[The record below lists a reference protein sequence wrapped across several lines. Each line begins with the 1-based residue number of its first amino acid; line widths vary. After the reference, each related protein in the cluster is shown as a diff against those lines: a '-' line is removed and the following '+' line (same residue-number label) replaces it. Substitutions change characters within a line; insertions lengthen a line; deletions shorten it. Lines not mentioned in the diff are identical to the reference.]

1 MGGDLVV
8 DGNIN
13 FSQIAVN
20 LPGGREAVTGLEVAG
35 GSVIGSGP
43 NETQRKTYSHTFSV
57 STGSPKDVQLM
68 FGAGAFYAKIT
79 TMLRRTDAAAPG
91 DPVGG
96 TVDDISTMVLDLIGG
111 TGDESTPSSNV
122 TIGNLTLFGGDGNAF
137 PWSPVVGTGK
147 VGITMTPYNV
157 INSREYS
164 YDYYIELTTACGGKL
179 EKITTNHFDV
189 NGLDNGNGGQT
200 EITSFDY

>member
-1 MGGDLVV
+1 
-8 DGNIN
+8 
-13 FSQIAVN
+13 
-20 LPGGREAVTGLEVAG
+20 
-35 GSVIGSGP
+35 
-43 NETQRKTYSHTFSV
+43 
-57 STGSPKDVQLM
+57 
-68 FGAGAFYAKIT
+68 
-79 TMLRRTDAAAPG
+79 
-91 DPVGG
+91 
-96 TVDDISTMVLDLIGG
+96 MVLDLIGG